1 MSHTAAPPLSV
12 RFGLL
17 ATAVA
22 AWWLLLGA
30 RLATVWSHAPDLG
43 HGWAVPALL
52 GYMLWARW
60 ADRPALVPTE
70 LGRSPW
76 LALALIVPLLAAV
89 RLLLGPYPYWPVML
103 FALSAGV
110 LLFTLLAGR
119 AVGGARWTAHF
130 LFPLLFILTALPLPG
145 TVDREIILPLRS
157 ALAFI
162 AAELV
167 SLSGHPAIAHGTVIE
182 VGSGFVG
189 VDEAC
194 SGIRSLQTV
203 LMVSLFLGELHRLSP
218 ARRIGIFLAGVGLA
232 LLFNLGRTLFLTW
245 QAVGHGLGAVERWH
259 DLAGNAALVA
269 TLGALY
275 FVADHQSRRPR
286 LPTAAPA
293 IPTNATAAP
302 GPHAWAAVLLA
313 SALLLEGGAQLWF
326 RSGQR
331 LALNAATWEVRLPVK
346 LPSYAA
352 QRFTKNEEAVLIS
365 THLHGGQ
372 WTDAQGAPRAAYH
385 FEWDTGQSARFV
397 PFNHNPAICFPS
409 AGCELAADLGI
420 IPVRVG
426 DTTLP
431 FRSYRF
437 RRGGEEFHVFYLVW
451 DNGHNQPL
459 RAEDPTQGSLVW
471 LRQAWDEV
479 RLRRLNINA
488 QMFIYAMFGAS
499 EGPAT
504 LTAFPT
510 EVRQVLAV
518 RPSAPAP

>member
-1 MSHTAAPPLSV
+1 M
-12 RFGLL
+12 
-17 ATAVA
+17 
-22 AWWLLLGA
+22 
-30 RLATVWSHAPDLG
+30 
-43 HGWAVPALL
+43 
-52 GYMLWARW
+52 
-60 ADRPALVPTE
+60 
-70 LGRSPW
+70 
-76 LALALIVPLLAAV
+76 
-89 RLLLGPYPYWPVML
+89 
-103 FALSAGV
+103 
-110 LLFTLLAGR
+110 
-119 AVGGARWTAHF
+119 
-130 LFPLLFILTALPLPG
+130 
-145 TVDREIILPLRS
+145 
-157 ALAFI
+157 
-162 AAELV
+162 
-167 SLSGHPAIAHGTVIE
+167 IE
-182 VGSGFVG
+182 VGRGFVG

-194 SGIRSLQTV
+194 SGIRSLQAV
-203 LMVSLFLGELHRLSP
+203 LMVSLFLGEMHRLSP

-245 QAVGHGLGAVERWH
+245 QAVNHGLGAVERWH

-286 LPTAAPA
+286 PPTAAPA
-293 IPTNATAAP
+293 FPTNASTAP
-302 GPHAWAAVLLA
+302 GRHVWAAALLA
-313 SALLLEGGAQLWF
+313 SALLIEGGTQLWF
-326 RSGQR
+326 HRGQR
-331 LALNAATWEVRLPVK
+331 LELNAATWEVRLPVK

-365 THLHGGQ
+365 TNLHGGQ
-372 WTDAQGAPRAAYH
+372 WTDAQGAPRAAYI
-385 FEWDTGQSARFV
+385 FAWDTGQTARFV
-397 PFNHNPAICFPS
+397 PFNHNPAVCFPS

-420 IPVRVG
+420 IPVTIG
-426 DTTLP
+426 DTMLP

-451 DNGHNQPL
+451 DNGRNQPL

-499 EGPAT
+499 EGTAT
-504 LTAFPT
+504 LTAFQA